1 MSSLPEPLEQV
12 ITSLGKMPGIG
23 RKTAQ
28 RMGFYLLDAGRDE
41 VHVLVEALVDL
52 KSKVGKCERC
62 HYLAQGELC
71 RICTDQKRDQST
83 VCVVERVVDVLIFER
98 MGEYRG
104 LYHVLGGILSPLDG
118 ITADDLNMADLFDRL
133 PYIEELIIATH
144 ASIEGDTT
152 ALFISQHAEK
162 YDVNVTRLARGLQV
176 GANLEYTDEATL
188 ASAYSSRVKF

>member
-1 MSSLPEPLEQV
+1 
-12 ITSLGKMPGIG
+12 MPGIG

-41 VHVLVEALVDL
+41 VHTLAEALVDL
-52 KSKVGKCERC
+52 KSKVGQCAQC
-62 HYLAQGELC
+62 HYLALDELC
-71 RICTDQKRDQST
+71 RICTDQKRDRST
-83 VCVVERVVDVLIFER
+83 MCVVERVVDVLIFER

-118 ITADDLNMADLFDRL
+118 ITADELNMADLFDRL
-133 PYIEELIIATH
+133 STIEELIIATH

-152 ALFISQHAEK
+152 ALFIAQRAEK
-162 YDVNVTRLARGLQV
+162 FNVNVTRLARGLAV

-188 ASAYSSRVKF
+188 ASAYSSRVNF